1 MTLNAITIRKMSF
14 SLSLLLHLLVLI
26 IFFFIKITLDYNTHD
41 FVEIGFGDIGL
52 SGSAG
57 SPGSEIYQTD
67 NTQTEQATEESAQKN
82 EEVKDIELPVTKH
95 SSEDNLVVAS
105 EKSDKNKQTNVSNP
119 SDNAMD
125 RNAVSRGNKSAGDGS
140 FGYDIDWG
148 GRGKRR
154 IYSYVLPEYPAGVNK
169 EIDIR
174 LRFSIL
180 PDGTVGTIF
189 PLTKADTRLEDVAM
203 NSLRRWKFEPLSAGQ
218 KQVEQTAVIVFP
230 YRLQ

>member
-1 MTLNAITIRKMSF
+1 MTMNAVTIRNMSY
-14 SLSLLLHLLVLI
+14 SLSLLIHLIVLI
-26 IFFFIKITLDYNTHD
+26 LFFLIKFNLDFTPQDY
-41 FVEIGFGDIGL
+41 VEIGFGDIGL
-52 SGSAG
+52 SGSSGA
-57 SPGSEIYQTD
+57 SGSELYQTD
-67 NTQTEQATEESAQKN
+67 DIQSEQTSEEMTKKN
-82 EEVKDIELPVTKH
+82 EDVKDIELPVTKH
-95 SSEDNLVVAS
+95 TSVDNPIVAS
-105 EKSDKNKQTNVSNP
+105 DKSEKTEQTNVSRQ
-119 SDNAMD
+119 SDNSMD
-125 RNAVSRGNKSAGDGS
+125 RTAVARGNKSPGDGS

-189 PLTKADTRLEDVAM
+189 PLTKADTRLEDAAM
-203 NSLRRWKFEPLSAGQ
+203 NSLRRWKFEPLSSNQ
-218 KQVEQTAVIVFP
+218 KQLEQTAVIVFP